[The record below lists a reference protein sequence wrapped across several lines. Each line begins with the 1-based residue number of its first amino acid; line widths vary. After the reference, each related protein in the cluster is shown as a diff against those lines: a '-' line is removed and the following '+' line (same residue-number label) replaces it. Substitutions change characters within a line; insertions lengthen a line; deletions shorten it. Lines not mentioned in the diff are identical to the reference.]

1 MSKRDPV
8 QPSLRHGKAKEGVPS
23 WHMALQCTEA
33 YGEEDEDDDAD
44 EDVDEDEDE
53 DDEPL
58 PDSMTLEVCV
68 VKETSDDALM

>member
-1 MSKRDPV
+1 ME
-8 QPSLRHGKAKEGVPS
+8 AKEGLPS
-23 WHMALQCTEA
+23 WQMAAQSTEA

-44 EDVDEDEDE
+44 EDVIEDE

-68 VKETSDDALM
+68 VKESSDDALM